1 MTESELSEDDSYIP
15 VPETR
20 KDPIPTAESYTY
32 PRDKAVALKALKRAN
47 YQCECQEA
55 GQIHPG
61 FIRKTN
67 GTNYT
72 EPHLLIPLSE
82 QDNYEYS
89 LDVPAN
95 IVSLCSN
102 CHNQLHYGIDP
113 VPLLT
118 KLYEAR
124 KDELKAAGIDISL
137 DELICLYK

>member
-1 MTESELSEDDSYIP
+1 M
-15 VPETR
+15 
-20 KDPIPTAESYTY
+20 
-32 PRDKAVALKALKRAN
+32 
-47 YQCECQEA
+47 
-55 GQIHPG
+55 
-61 FIRKTN
+61 
-67 GTNYT
+67 
-72 EPHLLIPLSE
+72 IPLSE